1 MNDGFVIHSAVIGLA
16 IGDALGVPVEF
27 KLRAYLDRNPIT
39 EMIGFG
45 THNQPKGT
53 WSDDT
58 SLTLC
63 LCDAL
68 TEEKCSLEKVG
79 EKFIHWLQ
87 FGLWTARGDVFDVGI
102 ATRHSIHRLIN
113 GVSPLHSGGV
123 RVQEN
128 GNGSLMRIL
137 PLLFYIHNKH
147 INYRFDTTRLISGIT
162 HGHIRS
168 VVACFYYLEFARYI
182 VHGKDKYWAYQT
194 LKTDL
199 ITFLNSLSIDAEELD
214 VFNSLLKDN
223 IYEKTRDTIISSGY
237 VIHTLEACI
246 WCIMTTENYSDAV
259 LLAVNLGEDTDTT
272 AAVTGGLAGLL
283 YGLESIPV
291 AWRDSLA
298 RYDDIFE
305 LCTCFKTKY
314 S

>member
-1 MNDGFVIHSAVIGLA
+1 MNDDFVIHSAVIGLA

-27 KLRAYLDRNPIT
+27 KSRAYLDQNPIAD
-39 EMIGFG
+39 MMGYG
-45 THNQPKGT
+45 THHQLPGT

-87 FGLWTARGDVFDVGI
+87 FGLWTARGDVFDIGI
-102 ATRHSIHRLIN
+102 ATRHSIHRLMN
-113 GVSPLHSGGV
+113 SVSPLHSGGFKV
-123 RVQEN
+123 HEN

-137 PLLFYIHNKH
+137 PLLFHIHDKH

-162 HGHIRS
+162 HGHTRS

-182 VHGKDKYWAYQT
+182 VHGKDKYWAY
-194 LKTDL
+194 
-199 ITFLNSLSIDAEELD
+199 
-214 VFNSLLKDN
+214 
-223 IYEKTRDTIISSGY
+223 
-237 VIHTLEACI
+237 VIHYLEASI
-246 WCIMTTENYSDAV
+246 WCIMTTENYRDAV
-259 LLAVNLGEDTDTT
+259 VLAVNLGEDTDTT

-283 YGLESIPV
+283 YGLEGIPLE
-291 AWRDSLA
+291 WRHGLA

-305 LCTCFKTKY
+305 LCTRFKTKY

>member
-1 MNDGFVIHSAVIGLA
+1 M
-16 IGDALGVPVEF
+16 PVEF
-27 KLRAYLDRNPIT
+27 KSRAYLDQNPVAD
-39 EMIGFG
+39 MLGYG
-45 THNQPKGT
+45 THHQLPGT

-63 LCDAL
+63 LIDAL
-68 TEEKCSLEKVG
+68 IEEKFSLEKVA

-87 FGLWTARGDVFDVGI
+87 LGLWTARGEVFDVGI
-102 ATRHSIHRLIN
+102 TSRQSIHRLMN
-113 GVSPLHSGGV
+113 GVPPVHSGSCGEH
-123 RVQEN
+123 EN

-137 PLLFYIHNKH
+137 PLLFYFHDKH

-182 VHGKDKYWAYQT
+182 FLGKDKRWAYQA
-194 LKTDL
+194 LKSDL
-199 ITFLNSLSIDAEELD
+199 TTFLNSLYIDAEELD

-223 IYEKTRDTIISSGY
+223 IFDKSRNDIKSSGY
-237 VIHTLEACI
+237 VIHTLEASI
-246 WCIMTTENYSDAV
+246 WCIMNTENYSEAV

-283 YGLESIPV
+283 YGLESFPKE
-291 AWRDSLA
+291 WRHGLA

-305 LCTCFKTKY
+305 LCTRFKTKY
-314 S
+314 C

>member
-1 MNDGFVIHSAVIGLA
+1 MNDDGFAIHSGIIGLA
-16 IGDALGVPVEF
+16 VGDALGVPVEF
-27 KLRAYLDRNPIT
+27 ISRAFLDQKPVT
-39 EMIGFG
+39 DMIGFG
-45 THNQPKGT
+45 THHQLQGT

-87 FGLWTARGDVFDVGI
+87 FGLWTARGDVFDIGI
-102 ATRHSIHRLIN
+102 TTRHSIHRLMN
-113 GVSPLHSGGV
+113 GMSPLHSGSFGEH
-123 RVQEN
+123 EN

-137 PLLFYIHNKH
+137 PLLFYIHDKH
-147 INYRFDTTRLISGIT
+147 INFRFDTTRLISGIT

-182 VHGKDKYWAYQT
+182 FLGKDKYWAYQT
-194 LKTDL
+194 LKNDL
-199 ITFLNSLSIDAEELD
+199 ITFLHSFSIDAEELD
-214 VFNSLLKDN
+214 IFNSLLKDN
-223 IYEKTRDTIISSGY
+223 IFDKTRNEIKSSGY
-237 VIHTLEACI
+237 VIHTLEASI
-246 WCIMTTENYSDAV
+246 WCILTTEDYSDAV

-283 YGLESIPV
+283 YGLESIP
-291 AWRDSLA
+291 AEWRHRLA
-298 RYDDIFE
+298 RYNDIFE
-305 LCTCFKTKY
+305 LCTRFKTKY
-314 S
+314 